1 MVTEHLVLTVQYL
14 SDYSAC
20 VHTVMLDEVLINTVH
35 REFEEVFRK
44 TFEMYSILLLT
55 LSIIK
60 HY

>member
-1 MVTEHLVLTVQYL
+1 MVTKHLVLTVQYL

-44 TFEMYSILLLT
+44 LLKCIVSFTYSQ
-55 LSIIK
+55 
-60 HY
+60 HN